1 MTGFRSELSFVA
13 ERNKL
18 NDRKQLEL
26 EQIILRMENEAAC
39 YSSQLIQLEGK
50 VAEKSAMNVSLESK
64 VNQQNLRVVDIQ
76 SNMEEVR
83 NHNNELQCEVK

>member
-1 MTGFRSELSFVA
+1 MTGLRSELSFVA
-13 ERNKL
+13 ERNKM

-26 EQIILRMENEAAC
+26 EQIILRMEDEAAS
-39 YSSQLIQLEGK
+39 YSSQLIQLEEK
-50 VAEKSAMNVSLESK
+50 VDEKSAMNVSLESK